1 MPNEEAL
8 VNTRVQNIRLEKFD
22 NDENG
27 NPIRENGPVEIW
39 EGKDE
44 SDMKCI
50 YKRGDENAS

>member
-1 MPNEEAL
+1 MTNEAGL
-8 VNTRVQNIRLEKFD
+8 VGARVKKVRLEKFP

-27 NPIRENGPVEIW
+27 DPIRDNGPDEIW

-50 YKRGDENAS
+50 FKREEE